1 MNPKE
6 KQPLSQQEFS
16 EATDLMARQTAE
28 KMVIERYGSTKE
40 DAEKWGYVKNTWQDQ
55 ETQDAQ
61 WQEFVKEAMKG
72 DPWRNVDGRD
82 AF

>member
-1 MNPKE
+1 MKSKE
-6 KQPLSQQEFS
+6 IQPLSQQEFDR
-16 EATDLMARQTAE
+16 ATDRIAFETAE

-61 WQEFVKEAMKG
+61 WQAFVKKAMVG
-72 DPWRNVDGRD
+72 DPWREVNGKD
-82 AF
+82 FF